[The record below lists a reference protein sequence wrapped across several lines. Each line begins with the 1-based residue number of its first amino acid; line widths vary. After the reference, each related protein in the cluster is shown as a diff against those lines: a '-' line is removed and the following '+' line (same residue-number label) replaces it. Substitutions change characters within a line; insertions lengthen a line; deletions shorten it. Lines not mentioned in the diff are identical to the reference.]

1 MSRRAI
7 LWDVMDTLVC
17 DPFRDA
23 MPAFFGMTLEA
34 MLVAKHPTAWAAF
47 ERGELSER
55 AFLATFFRDG
65 RVYDTEGFKA
75 CVRGAYRWVDG
86 MQDLLSELKA
96 RDHAMHT
103 LSNYPEWH
111 RWIEERLGLSRY
123 LRWTFV
129 SWQTGLRKPAP
140 ETFVSAARI
149 LDLLPSECLF
159 IDDRAKN
166 CEAAR
171 EVGMPA
177 IQFSGDASILR
188 DELARQG
195 WL

>member
-1 MSRRAI
+1 MSRRVI
-7 LWDVMDTLVC
+7 LWDVMDTLVR

-23 MPAFFGMTLEA
+23 MPAFFGMTLDE
-34 MLVAKHPTAWAAF
+34 MLAAKHPTAWGAF
-47 ERGELSER
+47 ERGELSES
-55 AFLATFFRDG
+55 AFLTTFFRDG
-65 RVYDTEGFKA
+65 RAYDTEGFKA
-75 CVRGAYRWVDG
+75 CIRAAYHWMDG
-86 MQDLLSELKA
+86 MQDLLRDLKA

-129 SWQTGLRKPAP
+129 SCRTGLRKP
-140 ETFVSAARI
+140 ERESFLSAARA
-149 LDLLPSECLF
+149 LALRPSDCLF

-166 CEAAR
+166 CDAACD
-171 EVGMPA
+171 VGMLA
-177 IQFSGDASILR
+177 IQFSGDASSLR
-188 DELARQG
+188 DELARRG